1 METSTLTS
9 GYDEPPD
16 TPLTE
21 VGLEDEVLVVEVEV
35 VEMEEVVKEIDEV
48 VEEGLSLS
56 VKSFLVVICVGVVK
70 ELGL

>member
-1 METSTLTS
+1 METSTLAS

-16 TPLTE
+16 TPLTA

-48 VEEGLSLS
+48 VEAGLSLS
-56 VKSFLVVICVGVVK
+56 VKSFVVVICVGVVK